1 MWDWAV
7 RAAFMLGTLAGI
19 AAFAL
24 LVSCS
29 IKAFRAFKQTS
40 RAVAGRLDEFAAKA
54 EAAADRLA
62 VVDDTAELQ
71 ESVARLRISLARLSV
86 LRAAIDEVDATVGR
100 AIAVVPHK

>member
-7 RAAFMLGTLAGI
+7 WAAFILGTLAGI

-24 LVSCS
+24 LVSRS
-29 IKAFRAFKQTS
+29 IKAFRAFKETN

-62 VVDDTAELQ
+62 LVDDTAELQ
-71 ESVARLRISLARLSV
+71 ESVARLRLSLARLAV
-86 LRAAIDEVDATVGR
+86 LRAAIDEVDATVGPTT
-100 AIAVVPHK
+100 AVVPHT